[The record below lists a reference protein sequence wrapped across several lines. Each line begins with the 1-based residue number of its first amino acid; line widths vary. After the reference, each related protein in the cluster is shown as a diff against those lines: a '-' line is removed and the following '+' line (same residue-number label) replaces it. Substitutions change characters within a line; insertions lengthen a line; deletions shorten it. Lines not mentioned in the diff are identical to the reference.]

1 VVAFRKEHVVVA
13 FGGVASSR
21 GCGVGRH
28 KQGKLRALPSTME
41 ASSGTNSAR
50 DESRMG
56 TNNYRQPE
64 GRIKTVGIWLF

>member
-1 VVAFRKEHVVVA
+1 MVAFRKEHVVVA

-56 TNNYRQPE
+56 TINYRQP
-64 GRIKTVGIWLF
+64 